1 MKIPE
6 ASPKE
11 QESAERKKILEGI
24 IDTDEQALVSLVTSH
39 QGTLL
44 VLGETIDTALE
55 KLSHAEDNE
64 FTKWLTFVFTQK
76 LPIRLMKQQKYIRA
90 GWVID
95 IVEVTEEMWE
105 NMLLDQGNRLAQMQ
119 VNQSPLAIQ

>member
-1 MKIPE
+1 MGIPE
-6 ASPKE
+6 ATPRE
-11 QESAERKKILEGI
+11 QESAERKALLEGI
-24 IDTDEQALVSLVTSH
+24 VDTDDQALVSLVTSH

-55 KLSHAEDNE
+55 KLSHAEDME

-105 NMLLDQGNRLAQMQ
+105 NMLLDQGNRLAQMAI
-119 VNQSPLAIQ
+119 NSSPLKVQ